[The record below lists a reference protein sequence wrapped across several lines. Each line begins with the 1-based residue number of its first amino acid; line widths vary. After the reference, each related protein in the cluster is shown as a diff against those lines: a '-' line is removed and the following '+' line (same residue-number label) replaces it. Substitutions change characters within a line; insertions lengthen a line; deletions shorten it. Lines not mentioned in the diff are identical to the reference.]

1 MHYAEKL
8 QKTCYILWDWG
19 EVEKQYCMEDTILQ
33 SKEERTIQCTGL
45 HGMDN
50 LHIYEGP
57 SNAQEYISWH
67 HIHDIAKSIF
77 CCHT

>member
-1 MHYAEKL
+1 
-8 QKTCYILWDWG
+8 
-19 EVEKQYCMEDTILQ
+19 MEDTILQ